1 MKQTKRHIFL
11 GYVHFWYKKAFLNF
25 KKSFFFVRGYA
36 TTATTAATR
45 ARVIWV
51 NKFVKENEKKSM
63 L

>member
-1 MKQTKRHIFL
+1 MFISGT
-11 GYVHFWYKKAFLNF
+11 KKAFLNF